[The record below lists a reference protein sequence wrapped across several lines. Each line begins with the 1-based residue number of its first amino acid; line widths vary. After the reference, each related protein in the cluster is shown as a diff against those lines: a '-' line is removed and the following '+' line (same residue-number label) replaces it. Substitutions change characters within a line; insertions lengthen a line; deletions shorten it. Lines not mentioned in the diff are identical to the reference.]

1 MSFKFPSI
9 YDFPPFFTKQV
20 HGQTLETQKSQ
31 WIQLI
36 LDYCRYNKIW
46 ILSLNGESG
55 DSKLDHVDSED
66 EDDDDDYAEVTKQSL
81 FTNNKIDRSLKSDFI
96 MEIYNEMISKEKAE
110 WVNPK
115 NHKHGIIVYWHTL
128 EEWANIIF
136 EWIDLTGQSN
146 TVLTLYELRKGDLAK
161 TQEFYGMNPT
171 VLIKVLNVLVK
182 TDRAQILK
190 DDNGKIAGVK
200 FSDK

>member
-20 HGQTLETQKSQ
+20 HSQTLETQKSH

-55 DSKLDHVDSED
+55 DSALDHLDPED
-66 EDDDDDYAEVTKQSL
+66 EDDDDDDYAEVTKQSL
-81 FTNNKIDRSLKSDFI
+81 FTNNKIDRSLKR
-96 MEIYNEMISKEKAE
+96 
-110 WVNPK
+110 
-115 NHKHGIIVYWHTL
+115 
-128 EEWANIIF
+128 
-136 EWIDLTGQSN
+136 QSN

-161 TQEFYGMNPT
+161 TQEFYGINPA

-182 TDRAQILK
+182 TDRAQIMK